1 VKENIINFKKLSSEK
16 NIIYKLRNKKN
27 TVIKKQ
33 FVVKLKYLFGIE
45 LNEFNN

>member
-1 VKENIINFKKLSSEK
+1 VKENIINFKKLSSEN

-33 FVVKLKYLFGIE
+33 FVAKTNQLFGIE
-45 LNEFNN
+45 LNKFNN